1 MKQVV
6 YNIALKMNLIHFQFV
21 AHITAS
27 DQSVSRCVALK
38 FPSECYQLPETSHE
52 LIFPLQIMVVRWL
65 QTSF

>member
-27 DQSVSRCVALK
+27 DQSVSRRVALK